1 MAYTYQKQVLR
12 KQYGNFCMLCE
23 RVLKK
28 DKQSFHHRVPKSQ
41 GGKGSI
47 ENGAILCM
55 QCQRII
61 HTFDYGTEAYTQLDQ
76 VIGKNMEKHRK
87 Q

>member
-1 MAYTYQKQVLR
+1 MGYKYQKSILR
-12 KQYGNFCMLCE
+12 QQYGNFCMLCE

-28 DKQSFHHRVPKSQ
+28 DKQSYHHRVPKSQ

-61 HTFDYGTEAYTQLDQ
+61 HTFEYGSEPYKMLDDQ
-76 VIGKNMEKHRK
+76 ISKNMDKHRK
-87 Q
+87 

>member
-1 MAYTYQKQVLR
+1 MSYTYQKQVLR
-12 KQYGNFCMLCE
+12 QRHGNFCMMCE
-23 RVLKK
+23 RVLQKN
-28 DKQSFHHRVPKSQ
+28 KQSYHHRVPKSS

-61 HTFDYGTEAYTQLDQ
+61 HTFEYGTEAYRQLDL
-76 VIGKNMEKHRK
+76 VIAKNMEKHK
-87 Q
+87 K

>member
-1 MAYTYQKQVLR
+1 MGYKYPKQVLR
-12 KQYGNFCMLCE
+12 KTYGNRCMLCE

-28 DKQSFHHRVPKSQ
+28 DKQSYHHRVPKSH

-55 QCQRII
+55 QCQSTI
-61 HTFDYGTEAYTQLDQ
+61 HQFEYGTEAYKTLDDL
-76 VIGKNMEKHRK
+76 IEKNMNKYRK
-87 Q
+87 